1 MRSDI
6 MKTGVERTPHRSLFR
21 AAGLKT
27 NDFSKPF
34 GGACIGYVRPEAAAG
49 GLSR

>member
-1 MRSDI
+1 

-34 GGACIGYVRPEAAAG
+34 GGTRGACIGYVRPEAAAG

>member
-6 MKTGVERTPHRSLFR
+6 MKKGADRTPHRSLFR

-27 NDFSKPF
+27 SNFSKTF
-34 GGACIGYVRPEAAAG
+34 IGG
-49 GLSR
+49 